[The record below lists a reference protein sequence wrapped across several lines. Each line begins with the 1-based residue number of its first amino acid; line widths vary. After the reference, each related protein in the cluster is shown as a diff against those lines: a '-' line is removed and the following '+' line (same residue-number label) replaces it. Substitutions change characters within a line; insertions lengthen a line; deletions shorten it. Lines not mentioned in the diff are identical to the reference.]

1 MDTSLPTILLTAPL
15 ELTRVIGRGGMSVVY
30 EGRLVGVQGFD
41 KKVAVKMML
50 EKTAGD
56 PRFLKLLTE
65 EAKLVADL
73 VHENIVQTYHLGQMD
88 AGIPYIVMEYAD
100 GISLHDF
107 MTEHER
113 RGTKIPEALAVHIA
127 SRIARGLA
135 YAHAFKNE
143 TGTPLGIVHRDVCPK
158 NIIIT
163 TIGLAKLTDF
173 GIAKARGNAV
183 IGDNWLT
190 GKVKYMSPEQAMR
203 LSVDSRSDI
212 YSLGAVLFE
221 MLAGVPVRPLDARPL
236 DPGFALIP
244 IPWEDLPA
252 TTGAGL
258 IDVLR
263 RMLDTNPDRR
273 FQDTNEMAR
282 ALEYYIYKD
291 GYGPTIQT
299 VEAYLRTTFAS
310 LYERE
315 HTAGSVAG
323 SPTVAEP

>member
-1 MDTSLPTILLTAPL
+1 MDASLPTIMLTAPL

-135 YAHAFKNE
+135 YAHAFKNDA
-143 TGTPLGIVHRDVCPK
+143 GTSLGIVHRDVCPK

-203 LSVDSRSDI
+203 LPVDNRSDI

-315 HTAGSVAG
+315 RTTGVAAGA
-323 SPTVAEP
+323 PTVAEP